1 MNPIGNLAMSKRW
14 PLILGGVL
22 AVAAGAALFYL
33 LPGDKAEKSGSS
45 KAPPLVA
52 LVRSEVADL
61 PHIVETQGH
70 VVPINEVEV
79 RSQINGVVSSLN
91 LQEGQNVTAGQLLFV
106 LDAGDAPALV
116 KQAQAKY
123 AQMTAELDE
132 ARRNHVRSQELVAS
146 KYISPSALDAAASK
160 VEVLKAQ
167 QQSALAEIESS
178 QVKAGYT
185 RIVAPISGRAGA
197 VSVRRGAL
205 VRPSDTASMVRI
217 VQMDPIA
224 VEFSVPERELSM
236 LLRALQDGEASVS
249 ADTGEG
255 SIDGSIVFTDNAID
269 PSTGTVR
276 LKAQF
281 GNADHRLWPGAFVR
295 LRVVSGMKR
304 NAVVLPPQALLE
316 GPEGHFVYQVDA
328 EGKVRA
334 RPVNFAGVQD
344 GVAVVTGLEAGES
357 IVSEGNQSIQEGM
370 TVRTQAS
377 AKASG
382 QAAATP

>member
-1 MNPIGNLAMSKRW
+1 MNPNGNLATSKRW
-14 PLILGGVL
+14 PLILGVL
-22 AVAAGAALFYL
+22 LVAAAGAAVYFFFM
-33 LPGDKAEKSGSS
+33 PGDEAAKSGSS

-91 LQEGQNVTAGQLLFV
+91 LQEGQDVTAGQLLFV

-123 AQMTAELDE
+123 AQTTAELDE

-236 LLRALQDGEASVS
+236 LLRALQDGEAAVS

-281 GNADHRLWPGAFVR
+281 DNADHRLWPGAFVR

-316 GPEGHFVYQVDA
+316 GPEGYFVYQVDA

-370 TVRTQAS
+370 AVRTQAP
-377 AKASG
+377 AQASG
-382 QAAATP
+382 QAATP

>member
-1 MNPIGNLAMSKRW
+1 MNPIGNLATSKRW
-14 PLILGGVL
+14 PLILGGLLLV
-22 AVAAGAALFYL
+22 AVGTALFYL
-33 LPGDKAEKSGSS
+33 LPGDEVAKSGSS

-91 LQEGQNVTAGQLLFV
+91 LQEGQDVTAGQLLFV

-123 AQMTAELDE
+123 AQTTAELDE

-205 VRPSDTASMVRI
+205 VRPSDTVSMVRI

-236 LLRALQDGEASVS
+236 LLRALQDGEASVA

-281 GNADHRLWPGAFVR
+281 DNPDHRLWPGAFVR

-370 TVRTQAS
+370 TVRTQAP
-377 AKASG
+377 AEASG
-382 QAAATP
+382 KTAATP

>member
-1 MNPIGNLAMSKRW
+1 MNLPGKSRIPKRRWLLLAG
-14 PLILGGVL
+14 L
-22 AVAAGAALFYL
+22 AAGGGLLLAYALS
-33 LPGDKAEKSGSS
+33 GDKTDGQANAGKV
-45 KAPPLVA
+45 PPLVE
-52 LVRSEVADL
+52 LVSSEVADL
-61 PHIVETQGH
+61 PHIVEAQGH

-79 RSQINGVVSSLN
+79 RPQIDGTVSTLN
-91 LQEGQNVTAGQLLFV
+91 FGEGQDVTAGQLLFV

-116 KQAQAKY
+116 RQARAKY
-123 AQMTAELDE
+123 EQTTAELAE
-132 ARRNHVRSQELVAS
+132 ARRNHARSQELVAS

-167 QQSALAEIESS
+167 QQAAQAEIESS

-205 VRPSDTASMVRI
+205 VRPSDAVSLVRI

-224 VEFSVPERELSM
+224 VEFSVPERELA
-236 LLRALQDGEASVS
+236 ALTHALGNGEAEVT
-249 ADTGEG
+249 AETGNG
-255 SIDGSIVFTDNAID
+255 AMQGTIVFTDNTID
-269 PSTGTVR
+269 PTTGTIR

-281 GNADHRLWPGAFVR
+281 DNPEHRLWPGGFVR
-295 LRVVSGMKR
+295 LRVAAGLKR
-304 NAVVLPPQALLE
+304 DAVVLPPQALLE

-328 EGKVRA
+328 QGKVHA

-357 IVSEGNQSIQEGM
+357 IVAEGNQSIREGM
-370 TVRTQAS
+370 TVRTRS
-377 AKASG
+377 ASG
-382 QAAATP
+382 SAAP

>member
-1 MNPIGNLAMSKRW
+1 MNPIGNLATSKRW
-14 PLILGGVL
+14 PLILGGLLLV
-22 AVAAGAALFYL
+22 AVGTALFYL
-33 LPGDKAEKSGSS
+33 LPGDEVAKSGSS

-91 LQEGQNVTAGQLLFV
+91 LQEGQDVAAGQLLFV

-123 AQMTAELDE
+123 AQTTAELDE

-205 VRPSDTASMVRI
+205 VRPSDTVSMVRI

-236 LLRALQDGEASVS
+236 LLRALQDGEAAVS

-281 GNADHRLWPGAFVR
+281 DNPDHRLWPGAFVR

-316 GPEGHFVYQVDA
+316 GPEGYFVYQVDA

-370 TVRTQAS
+370 TVRTQTAAEAS
-377 AKASG
+377 E
-382 QAAATP
+382 TP

>member
-1 MNPIGNLAMSKRW
+1 MNPNGNPPTSKRW

-22 AVAAGAALFYL
+22 LVAAGAALYAF
-33 LPGDKAEKSGSS
+33 LPADKAATSGSS

-91 LQEGQNVTAGQLLFV
+91 LQEGQDVTAGQLLFV

-123 AQMTAELDE
+123 AQTTAELDE

-276 LKAQF
+276 LKARF
-281 GNADHRLWPGAFVR
+281 DNSDRRLWPGAFVR

-316 GPEGHFVYQVDA
+316 GPEGYFVYQVDA

-334 RPVNFAGVQD
+334 RPVSFAGIQD

-370 TVRTQAS
+370 AVRTQAP
-377 AKASG
+377 AQASG
-382 QAAATP
+382 PAVATP

>member
-1 MNPIGNLAMSKRW
+1 MQTGKHHSSKRW
-14 PLILGGVL
+14 WLLAATL
-22 AVAAGAALFYL
+22 AVAACAVLAYAFLGGGADA
-33 LPGDKAEKSGSS
+33 KSSS
-45 KAPPLVA
+45 AKAPPLVS

-70 VVPINEVEV
+70 VVPLNEVEI

-91 LQEGQNVTAGQLLFV
+91 LQEGQDVTAGQLLFV

-116 KQAQAKY
+116 KQAKAKY

-146 KYISPSALDAAASK
+146 KYISPSALDAAASR
-160 VEVLKAQ
+160 VEVLMAQ
-167 QQSALAEIESS
+167 QQAALAEIEISE
-178 QVKAGYT
+178 VKAGYT
-185 RIVAPISGRAGA
+185 RIVAPITGRAGA

-205 VRPSDTASMVRI
+205 VRPSDTASMVRV

-236 LLRALQDGEASVS
+236 LLRAVQDGEASVY
-249 ADTGEG
+249 AETDEG
-255 SIDGSIVFTDNAID
+255 SIDGSIIFTDNAID

-281 GNADHRLWPGAFVR
+281 DNPDHRLWPGAFVR

-316 GPEGHFVYQVDA
+316 GPEGHFVYQLDS
-328 EGKVRA
+328 EGRVQA

-344 GVAVVTGLEAGES
+344 GVAVVTGLEAGEA
-357 IVSEGNQSIQEGM
+357 IVSEGNQSVQEGM
-370 TVRTQAS
+370 TVRTQAV
-377 AKASG
+377 G
-382 QAAATP
+382 QTVAVAP

>member
-1 MNPIGNLAMSKRW
+1 MNPIGNLATSKRW
-14 PLILGGVL
+14 PLILGGL
-22 AVAAGAALFYL
+22 LVAAVGAALFYL
-33 LPGDKAEKSGSS
+33 LPRGEAEKSGSS

-91 LQEGQNVTAGQLLFV
+91 LQEGQDVAAGQLLFV

-123 AQMTAELDE
+123 AQTTAELDE

-205 VRPSDTASMVRI
+205 VRPSDTVSMVRI

-281 GNADHRLWPGAFVR
+281 DNADHRLWPGAFVR

-316 GPEGHFVYQVDA
+316 GPDGHFVYQVDA

-370 TVRTQAS
+370 TVRTQAP
-377 AKASG
+377 AEAFG
-382 QAAATP
+382 TTAATP